1 MQASWIQKILP
12 MPSGSALRLNNA
24 QHTTLK
30 VQCGLVWITE
40 EGVDEDHFLRLGE
53 SYAVRGNGLVIIGAE
68 SDARVSIADYVE
80 QMVSTNFIAE
90 LVLKITSNAQAKRS
104 W

>member
-68 SDARVSIADYVE
+68 SDARVSME